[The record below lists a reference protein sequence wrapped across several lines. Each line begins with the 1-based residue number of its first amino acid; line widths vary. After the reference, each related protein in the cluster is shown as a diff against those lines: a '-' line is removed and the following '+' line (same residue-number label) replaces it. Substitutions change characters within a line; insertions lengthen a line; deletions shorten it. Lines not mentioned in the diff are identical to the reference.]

1 MRKLEKKII
10 KRAIRS
16 IVCSPFSYNFYKE
29 TQLIGLNG
37 EAILSKSNH
46 YTKKSFHT
54 LKKLNFYENEF
65 RWLIKVGVLRREVD
79 GQGLTS
85 KVRLTPLG
93 RQIFAIH
100 PTLTAKRP
108 SFKDKFLNWIK
119 RLI

>member
-1 MRKLEKKII
+1 MKIVVMKFGGTSVGDVEKIKNVSKII
-10 KRAIRS
+10 
-16 IVCSPFSYNFYKE
+16 
-29 TQLIGLNG
+29 
-37 EAILSKSNH
+37 SNH

-100 PTLTAKRP
+100 PTLTAKKP
-108 SFKDKFLNWIK
+108 TFKDKFLNWIK